1 MLRCQVEK
9 ATQALGL
16 IHPHDRHGAVLRDRM
31 STAELDAALDAYRQA
46 CARAGNQVREH
57 LRALARKLTVGLL
70 PPTDAHTASAICLIP
85 PLPVRLMQSL
95 VCQCR
100 PYEAFVR

>member
-1 MLRCQVEK
+1 MLMCQVEK

-46 CARAGNQVREH
+46 CARAGDQVREH
-57 LRALARKLTVGLL
+57 LRALARKLTVGPLL
-70 PPTDAHTASAICLIP
+70 LRDMQPASATCLAC
-85 PLPVRLMQSL
+85 LFLG
-95 VCQCR
+95 
-100 PYEAFVR
+100 A